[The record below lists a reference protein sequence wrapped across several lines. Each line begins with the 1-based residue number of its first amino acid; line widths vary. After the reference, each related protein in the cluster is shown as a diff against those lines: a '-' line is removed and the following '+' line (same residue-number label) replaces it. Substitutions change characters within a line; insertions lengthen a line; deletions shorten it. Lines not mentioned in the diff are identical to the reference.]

1 VKKAPFVVA
10 SSFGLLLA
18 ACGHVGFVNNERPGL
33 SGTHAVAH
41 TSPQA
46 DDQDESNGDE
56 PDHPLVDT
64 KEERAM
70 VHIHVGDT
78 ACAGVA
84 LGPSVVATSR
94 RCLRQAQGVHSLEK
108 RDVRV
113 ELPSSS
119 LTWTQRAGSHVL
131 VPGCERRDFDVAL
144 VVLAEPA
151 AWIEPLVLSSAPGPG
166 ATVEVLGFDKCD
178 GSKGVKRAHVI
189 DRSGPE
195 LVLDRGLCPSDLGGP
210 VIDAGHLV
218 GIQSHRKGPRDSPR
232 KETSVTR
239 FDSTPMRDL
248 IAQAK
253 SVVEGA
259 DVAAMKPVACA
270 ASTAK

>member
-1 VKKAPFVVA
+1 MNIAPIVVA
-10 SSFGLLLA
+10 ASFALLIT

-33 SGTHAVAH
+33 SGTNAVAH
-41 TSPQA
+41 TSPQPEES
-46 DDQDESNGDE
+46 DESNGEE
-56 PDHPLVDT
+56 PEHPLVDT
-64 KEERAM
+64 KEQRAM
-70 VHIHVGDT
+70 VHIHAGDT

-84 LGPSVVATSR
+84 LGPRLVATSR
-94 RCLRQAQGVHSLEK
+94 RCLKHAQGVHSLEK
-108 RDVRV
+108 KEVRV

-144 VVLAEPA
+144 IVLAEPA
-151 AWIEPLVLSSAPGPG
+151 TWLEPLAISSAPGPG
-166 ATVEVLGFDKCD
+166 ATVDALGFDKCE
-178 GSKGVKRAHVI
+178 GKGTKRAHVI

-195 LVLDRGLCPSDLGGP
+195 VVIDRVLCSGDMGGP
-210 VIDAGHLV
+210 VIDAGQLV
-218 GIQSHRKGPRDSPR
+218 GIQSHRKGPRESPR

-248 IAQAK
+248 VAQAK

-259 DVAAMKPVACA
+259 DVATMKPVACA
-270 ASTAK
+270 AR